1 MTADKNI
8 VVRNAFKV
16 FSALVFKGLFSFFL
30 IYSFMFSFCVKGY
43 SISLRDVSGDRST
56 TILSA
61 LSLDK
66 SQTVKIK
73 AGIITEAGAY
83 GIAEID
89 GWAAGHTDN
98 SINGMMS
105 LWLSF
110 GQPGTEA
117 GTYEELALPGWNI
130 MLALRP
136 GQSPEQTA
144 KAIAE
149 YINAD
154 NERPYYAVAHCHKVL
169 IYYRTAYEAKGEQD
183 IKDDCEKS
191 ALDMPHKAKIIPAS
205 AAKNKNAAAKTDNK
219 TSRKQYYANN
229 NGLQKKQD
237 YSQKR
242 ICVIPL

>member
-8 VVRNAFKV
+8 VVRNAFNV

-30 IYSFMFSFCVKGY
+30 IYSFLFSFCVKAY
-43 SISLRDVSGDRST
+43 SISLRDVSGDRGS
-56 TILSA
+56 TILTA

-66 SQTVKIK
+66 SQTVKVK
-73 AGIITEAGAY
+73 AGVITEDGLY

-110 GQPGTEA
+110 AQSGTEA

-130 MLALRP
+130 MLALCP

-191 ALDMPHKAKIIPAS
+191 ALDMPHKARIIPAS
-205 AAKNKNAAAKTDNK
+205 AAKNKKDSAKAYNDNSK
-219 TSRKQYYANN
+219 KKYAANN
-229 NGLQKKQD
+229 NRSLEKHEH
-237 YSQKR
+237 SRRR
-242 ICVIPL
+242 ICMLPW